1 MQSSKPQLGYWKI
14 RGLGQQIRYLHAY
27 LGVDFEDVLY
37 ECGDAPTFN
46 RDCWFS
52 VKQSF
57 GFDFPNLPYY
67 IDGDVKMTETVAIM
81 KYICHK
87 HDKALLGRTP
97 AELAIVE
104 MISGIVRDFQ
114 GAITGSCYGSS
125 DVAAIKSI
133 IDSRLPAIQKFLGS
147 KKFLVGDN
155 VTYVDF
161 IFFAVLH
168 LADSVTN
175 GYVLKDNL
183 ATYEARVRSLR
194 GVKAF
199 AESDFTK
206 SLAFNNKMA
215 KLGATAG
222 HAASMQS
229 DVKLTYFGI
238 GGRAEAI
245 RMCLF
250 LGGVKFEDIRISQE
264 EFGALKA
271 SGKLPAGQVPVI
283 QAGNMTMTQSNAM
296 LRYFGK
302 RGGLYGDTPIQKF
315 WSDWSLDTFDDFF
328 KPPVFMPLFGAT
340 SDEEHKKL
348 LGEKFNAYCKSLE
361 TRLNE
366 SGTPYLTGNKL
377 TIGDLKNYYTF
388 SHIVHNSNSPNK
400 GAVEVMRNAVPSYP
414 KLGEWIKLMDHD
426 LLPYFSAFPKTAIF

>member
-14 RGLGQQIRYLHAY
+14 RGLAQQIRYLHAY
-27 LGVDFEDVLY
+27 LGVDFEDVMY

-161 IFFAVLH
+161 ILFELCDFMMW
-168 LADSVTN
+168 VTDGQLFTKFPN
-175 GYVLKDNL
+175 LKDYFNRVKQL
-183 ATYEARVRSLR
+183 PRLKEFYENDAKCIKRPY
-194 GVKAF
+194 
-199 AESDFTK
+199 
-206 SLAFNNKMA
+206 NNKVA
-215 KLGATAG
+215 KL
-222 HAASMQS
+222 
-229 DVKLTYFGI
+229 
-238 GGRAEAI
+238 
-245 RMCLF
+245 
-250 LGGVKFEDIRISQE
+250 
-264 EFGALKA
+264 
-271 SGKLPAGQVPVI
+271 
-283 QAGNMTMTQSNAM
+283 NN
-296 LRYFGK
+296 
-302 RGGLYGDTPIQKF
+302 
-315 WSDWSLDTFDDFF
+315 
-328 KPPVFMPLFGAT
+328 
-340 SDEEHKKL
+340 
-348 LGEKFNAYCKSLE
+348 
-361 TRLNE
+361 
-366 SGTPYLTGNKL
+366 
-377 TIGDLKNYYTF
+377 
-388 SHIVHNSNSPNK
+388 
-400 GAVEVMRNAVPSYP
+400 
-414 KLGEWIKLMDHD
+414 
-426 LLPYFSAFPKTAIF
+426 